1 MKSSLNFLS
10 GWLEARFAQKTR
22 AVSVVLSFFG
32 DVVQVHGGNV
42 ALSSLVYAGERM
54 GIGEATLRG
63 GANRLVGKGW
73 LTYQTFGKR
82 SIYRLTERGA
92 KRMERMASR
101 IYQRQEQRT
110 WTGQWQFVAIDDLA
124 LCAEKDDLNH
134 QISGLRYLGFAKL
147 SDNVFVRP
155 EIEEDQ
161 AFGDIEEIV
170 VSGNGLVT
178 AFRGENIPGHGKDP
192 LRAFVSRH
200 WDVAG
205 IDAGY
210 KTLVDTY
217 KPILPAV
224 RKCRKLPTDMAF
236 SIRCLLIH
244 DYQLVRAVDPLFPSG
259 TFSEMRYHGA
269 AYDVVRELYDHVY
282 QASHQHIITTIN
294 EFYGWVPFADQS
306 VCARF
311 EGLYCPPF

>member
-1 MKSSLNFLS
+1 MKTSLDFLS
-10 GWLEARFAQKTR
+10 RWLEARFAQKKR
-22 AVSVVLSFFG
+22 AVSVVLSLFG

-42 ALSSLVYAGERM
+42 ALGSLVYAGERM
-54 GIGEATLRG
+54 GVGEATLRG
-63 GANRLVGKGW
+63 GVNRLAGKGW
-73 LTYQTFGKR
+73 LTYQTFVKR

-110 WTGQWQFVAIDDLA
+110 WTGQWQFVVVDDIA
-124 LCAEKDDLNH
+124 RCSDNDDFKH

-147 SDNVFVRP
+147 SENVFVRP

-161 AFGDIEEIV
+161 AFGDIEEV
-170 VSGNGLVT
+170 VASGNGLVT
-178 AFRGENIPGHGKDP
+178 AFRGGSIPGHGKDH

-200 WDVAG
+200 WDVVG
-205 IDAGY
+205 IDTAY
-210 KTLVDTY
+210 KALIDTY

-236 SIRCLLIH
+236 SIRCLLIY
-244 DYQLVRAVDPLFPSG
+244 DYQVVRSVDPLFPSG

-282 QASHQHIITTIN
+282 LASHQHIITTIN